1 MIIGCGKVK
10 DKMKIEQYCYGL
22 KINKDKVP
30 SITPSRKPGI
40 DGSKL
45 YIII

>member
-30 SITPSRKPGI
+30 SITP
-40 DGSKL
+40 
-45 YIII
+45 

>member
-1 MIIGCGKVK
+1 MIIGFGKVK

-22 KINKDKVP
+22 KINKIKVP
-30 SITPSRKPGI
+30 SIHIEKPGI